1 MDLGQGG
8 LDKPSGK
15 RRSKEEP
22 SGNED
27 GGANE
32 RGEKGAVD
40 GLPPGTRLG
49 KEGPMPW
56 DVNKN
61 STKYLKSTI
70 SVFVPKST
78 KYSNVYHFVLNVGRR
93 TKVKQC
99 FQKKSL
105 EVEDPSPRFASCAP
119 GEISMLSSQF
129 VSEQIL

>member
-1 MDLGQGG
+1 MHLGQGG
-8 LDKPSGK
+8 PDHPSGK
-15 RRSKEEP
+15 RRSQEEA

-61 STKYLKSTI
+61 STNYLKSTI

-78 KYSNVYHFVLNVGRR
+78 KYSNVYHFIINVGRR
-93 TKVKQC
+93 TDVQ
-99 FQKKSL
+99 SL
-105 EVEDPSPRFASCAP
+105 TCAHLV
-119 GEISMLSSQF
+119 M
-129 VSEQIL
+129 V

>member
-1 MDLGQGG
+1 MHLGQGG
-8 LDKPSGK
+8 PDHPSGK
-15 RRSKEEP
+15 RRSKEEA

-70 SVFVPKST
+70 SVLVSKST
-78 KYSNVYHFVLNVGRR
+78 KYSNIHHFVINVGRR
-93 TKVKQC
+93 NFVMYELLGFVAFVLLKETITRSW
-99 FQKKSL
+99 FFT
-105 EVEDPSPRFASCAP
+105 SP
-119 GEISMLSSQF
+119 
-129 VSEQIL
+129 V

>member
-1 MDLGQGG
+1 M
-8 LDKPSGK
+8 
-15 RRSKEEP
+15 
-22 SGNED
+22 
-27 GGANE
+27 
-32 RGEKGAVD
+32 D

-105 EVEDPSPRFASCAP
+105 EVEDTLR
-119 GEISMLSSQF
+119 ESSLPF
-129 VSEQIL
+129 RSLVMAKS